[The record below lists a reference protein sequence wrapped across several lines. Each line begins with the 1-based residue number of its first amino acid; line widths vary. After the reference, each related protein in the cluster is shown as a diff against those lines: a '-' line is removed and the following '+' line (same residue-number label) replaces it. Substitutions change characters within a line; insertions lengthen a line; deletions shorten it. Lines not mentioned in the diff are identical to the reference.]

1 MTFVCGHDCVCLAQ
15 KGRFMLLFCFA
26 EASAAKFR
34 HAILFLHLFG
44 DQPRRSILDR
54 KNSRKAVCLSLL
66 KLNISL
72 YVYVRT

>member
-1 MTFVCGHDCVCLAQ
+1 MTVYLAQ
-15 KGRFMLLFCFA
+15 EGRFMLLFCFA

-54 KNSRKAVCLSLL
+54 KNTRKLSVSLEAKYLVICVC
-66 KLNISL
+66 
-72 YVYVRT
+72 T